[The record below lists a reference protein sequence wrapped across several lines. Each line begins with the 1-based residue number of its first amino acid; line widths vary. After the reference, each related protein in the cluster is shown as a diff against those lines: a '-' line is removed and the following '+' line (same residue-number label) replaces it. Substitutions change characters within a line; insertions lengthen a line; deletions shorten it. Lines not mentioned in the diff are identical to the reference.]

1 MMIGRRC
8 HMMMKD
14 VKYGLVFEV
23 LIIFVVSGIETADT
37 SPSEAVSIISTTP
50 KEKGKRQ
57 HVTLI
62 G

>member
-1 MMIGRRC
+1 
-8 HMMMKD
+8 MMMKD